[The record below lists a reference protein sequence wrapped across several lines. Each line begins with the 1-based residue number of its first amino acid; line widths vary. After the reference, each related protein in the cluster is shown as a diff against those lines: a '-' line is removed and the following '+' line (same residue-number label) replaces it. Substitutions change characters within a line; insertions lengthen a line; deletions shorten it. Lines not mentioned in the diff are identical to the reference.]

1 MATELCQWYWSVYVL
16 LWGWLS
22 CDGPIHQPIST
33 SWRLC
38 LDLLSVAWLVTHS
51 SISYPMYVYWDYPS
65 VGIYMVTNGYCQ
77 GAKQIAINCIPMVV
91 STANTYYCWWPCFA
105 AGFRPS
111 QWSWSWARPFRNRN
125 LRLEDAAHL
134 YCHMVL
140 LQPAGRSGQSFQNGI
155 FRCDIRHYLYIS
167 NELTTWRWIMDTR

>member
-1 MATELCQWYWSVYVL
+1 MATELCQWYWSVYAL

-22 CDGPIHQPIST
+22 YDGPIHQPIST

-51 SISYPMYVYWDYPS
+51 SISYPMYVNWDYPS
-65 VGIYMVTNGYCQ
+65 VAYLKFIGYGRVLPRREANCHQLYTNGGIISQ
-77 GAKQIAINCIPMVV
+77 HVLLLMIL
-91 STANTYYCWWPCFA
+91 FA

-140 LQPAGRSGQSFQNGI
+140 LQPAGRSGQSF
-155 FRCDIRHYLYIS
+155 
-167 NELTTWRWIMDTR
+167 